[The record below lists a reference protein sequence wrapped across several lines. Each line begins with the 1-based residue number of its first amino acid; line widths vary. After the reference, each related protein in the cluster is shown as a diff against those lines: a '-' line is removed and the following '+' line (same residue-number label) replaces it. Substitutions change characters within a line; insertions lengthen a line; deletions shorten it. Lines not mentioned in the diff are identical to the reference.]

1 MQKKLNRRLI
11 LIVFALISCNSV
23 DGVGQPLTVREIMA
37 EPSIAGIRPENE
49 KLSPDGSKVVYLWNP
64 ENRFPKSLYLQST
77 TGGAPTK
84 ILSPSDLPPAQR
96 APERE
101 NKLNYGVDL
110 RDQFVRERENALG
123 NFEWSP
129 DSKRLL
135 FTNAGDLYVLTLGD
149 AKPKRFTRTQSP
161 EFGARFLDNN
171 RILFSQ
177 GGNVFVL
184 NIVDSTL
191 TQLTRE
197 ANRQNFISVGNI
209 TPNKAGTMIGYVV
222 TDSSKQRQLVV
233 PNFLPEYV
241 SGGGPRRGWSEQK
254 LYVTPA
260 DGSRERPFE
269 INLPKPEGVSSFRR
283 MAWSADGQNLIVDR
297 VDKDTKRRQLYFVHS
312 PGGKGEQIIAV
323 ADETD
328 DKWQASL
335 SAIFEPNPKDPSQL
349 FYGSEKDGY
358 NHIYLAKL

>member
-1 MQKKLNRRLI
+1 MKTYIRPRASLLFLALFLI
-11 LIVFALISCNSV
+11 AVSSGLA
-23 DGVGQPLTVREIMA
+23 QPLTVREIMA

-64 ENRFPKSLYLQST
+64 ENRFPKSFYLQST
-77 TGGAPTK
+77 TGGAATK
-84 ILSPSDLPPAQR
+84 ILSPSDLPPPQR

-135 FTNAGDLYVLTLGD
+135 FTHGGDLYVLTLGE
-149 AKPKRFTRTQSP
+149 ARPKRFTRTQSP

-177 GGNVFVL
+177 GGNAFVL

-197 ANRQNFISVGNI
+197 ANQQNFISVGNI
-209 TPNKAGTMIGYVV
+209 TP
-222 TDSSKQRQLVV
+222 
-233 PNFLPEYV
+233 
-241 SGGGPRRGWSEQK
+241 
-254 LYVTPA
+254 
-260 DGSRERPFE
+260 
-269 INLPKPEGVSSFRR
+269 
-283 MAWSADGQNLIVDR
+283 
-297 VDKDTKRRQLYFVHS
+297 
-312 PGGKGEQIIAV
+312 
-323 ADETD
+323 
-328 DKWQASL
+328 
-335 SAIFEPNPKDPSQL
+335 
-349 FYGSEKDGY
+349 
-358 NHIYLAKL
+358 